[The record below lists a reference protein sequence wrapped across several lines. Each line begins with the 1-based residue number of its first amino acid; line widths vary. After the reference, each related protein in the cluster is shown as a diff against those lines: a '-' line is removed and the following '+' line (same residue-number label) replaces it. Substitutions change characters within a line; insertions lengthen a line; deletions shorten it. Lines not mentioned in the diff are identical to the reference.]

1 MIYGKLSLPFLPSCT
16 LLKLRAMTSR
26 KIDQILLSLG
36 VVLIIISSYQL
47 FLSRLL
53 QGSDSGL
60 SLGTLE
66 NTEAV
71 VKIKSSLALDWR
83 DAYRGTDVS
92 EQQLIYTDDDSS
104 AEIKFT
110 QGHKV
115 LISEN
120 SLIRIATIGKGLN
133 VERGLIRAKIQGDQ
147 PLIIEM
153 NGEELKLTGKDADVQ
168 ISLQGDVG
176 EIGVLNGEISVE
188 KEGQVEQ
195 IDKTSSLKVDQESL
209 KKQNVS
215 VTLMEPKASEVF
227 YTLDETYPAS
237 FKWDPAT
244 NGEMLLADNPA
255 FKRSTVYRGEG
266 SVQANVKPGSY
277 YWKVEEANGTSL
289 IGSFSVIR
297 EIAPEV
303 LRPVNGEKI
312 TRARGPQASPEL
324 FLQWKGQVGQDYVVE
339 YKEQEVKSQ
348 IVKGSGLVVP
358 LTISGIFQWRVKIS
372 DEKRTLATWSEWQN
386 VEVNIVDLP
395 DMPVNLAPEE
405 LELQSYSKEE
415 QDVELSWNS
424 NKPVELEILAPKNE
438 KLLKNPESSSF
449 ILKVKEPGL
458 YRWRVRAK
466 DEFERFSE
474 WSDYKSFT
482 LEDLS
487 HEVTDGFQRIQLKK
501 PDQEVT
507 FNWKAES
514 GSNTVFEL
522 SEGKEFSEVI
532 VKKEVKGEEVKVV
545 IPKTGNFYWR
555 SRQYHPDGTFNVSEP
570 KKVII
575 EPAPAPTKPEKLP
588 DVEVP
593 LEWQE
598 TTTEFKWWNIFI
610 SEAHADEFKGVA
622 RIQLPVNEDA
632 KKYVIKIY
640 ADPEGAQLVLEQT
653 VDSPVVLWENAKAG
667 RYYWQYALVDF
678 WGRQSPF
685 SDLSILNVTGT
696 EPILP
701 EKPKLHSPIRA
712 VEVENKD
719 LTIRWSE
726 SEKNKKYLLEVSP
739 KDDFSDVVL
748 KKETS
753 DSKVEFEEPKLKSG
767 LYFWRVT
774 ATNDSKKQVAS
785 NTGRFTVKEE
795 PPLERI
801 VIADQKVRPWIKQF
815 PKRLSLAWAPS
826 SDSYEFEG
834 TEKKGKIDG
843 TTMNSLEAR
852 FLYFGSNYIFMA
864 DVLRQSGEVFEGEKY
879 LFQRLQVH
887 GTWKTKVNNHL
898 WGPGISIGNASGYSY
913 AINDDDTVSST
924 AVSGLI
930 YGPHLLGFYALNQKW
945 ELQGK
950 VSYMLG
956 AIPHM
961 ELTGEANRQMK
972 NFYLVLGLGFSN
984 REYSD
989 NEGTQSSMK
998 LAVGLGKEF

>member
-16 LLKLRAMTSR
+16 LLKLRSMTSR
-26 KIDQILLSLG
+26 KIDNILLSLG
-36 VVLIIISSYQL
+36 VALIIISSYQL

-53 QGSDSGL
+53 QGNEVGL

-66 NTEAV
+66 STEAV

-153 NGEELKLTGKDADVQ
+153 NGEELKLTGENADVQ
-168 ISLQGDVG
+168 ISLQGEVG

-195 IDKTSSLKVDQESL
+195 IDKTSSLKVDTNSL

-215 VTLMEPKASEVF
+215 VNLIEPKASEIF
-227 YTLDETYPAS
+227 YTLEENYPAT

-244 NGEMLLADNPA
+244 SAEMLLADNPS
-255 FKRSTVYRGEG
+255 FKRSKVYRGEG
-266 SVQANVKPGSY
+266 SIQTEVKPGSY

-289 IGSFSVIR
+289 IGSFTVIR
-297 EIAPEV
+297 EVAPQV
-303 LRPVNGEKI
+303 LRPINGEKI
-312 TRARGPQASPEL
+312 TRARGPQMSPEL
-324 FLQWKGQVGQDYVVE
+324 FLQWKGNVGQDYVVE
-339 YKEQEVKSQ
+339 YKEQDIKSQ
-348 IVKGSGLVVP
+348 IVKGSGLMVP
-358 LTISGIFQWRVKIS
+358 LSMSGIFQWRVKIS
-372 DEKRTLATWSEWQN
+372 DEKRTLAAWSEWQN
-386 VEVNIVDLP
+386 VEVNIVDMP
-395 DMPVNLAPEE
+395 DMPVDLAPEE

-415 QDVELSWNS
+415 LDVELSWNS
-424 NKPVELEILAPKNE
+424 AKPVELEILAPKNE
-438 KLLKNPESSSF
+438 KLLKNPEESRF
-449 ILKVKEPGL
+449 VLKVKEPGL
-458 YRWRVRAK
+458 YRWRVRAR

-474 WSDYKSFT
+474 WSAYKSFT

-487 HEVTDGFQRIQLKK
+487 HEVTDGFSRIQLKK

-522 SEGKEFSEVI
+522 SEGKDFSEVI
-532 VKKEVKGEEVKVV
+532 VKKEVTGEEVKVV

-598 TTTEFKWWNIFI
+598 TTTKVKWWNFII

-622 RIQLPVNEDA
+622 RIQLPTNEDA
-632 KKYVIKIY
+632 KRYVVKIY
-640 ADPEGAQLVLEQT
+640 ADPEGSELLLEQT
-653 VDSPVVLWENAKAG
+653 VDSGVLLWENAKPG

-685 SDLSILNVTGT
+685 SDLSTLNVTGT

-701 EKPKLHSPIRA
+701 EKPKLHYPIRA
-712 VEVENKD
+712 AEVENKD
-719 LTIRWSE
+719 LKIQWSE
-726 SEKNKKYLLEVSP
+726 SDKNKKYKLEVSP
-739 KDDFSDVVL
+739 KEDFSQVL
-748 KKETS
+748 IQKETN
-753 DSKVEFEEPKLKSG
+753 DSKIEIEEPKLKAG
-767 LYFWRVT
+767 LYYWRVS
-774 ATNDSKKQVAS
+774 ATNDSKKQAVS
-785 NTGRFTVKEE
+785 NTGRFTIKEE
-795 PPLERI
+795 PPLEKI
-801 VIADQKVRPWIKQF
+801 VIADQKPRAWVKQF
-815 PKRLSLAWAPS
+815 PKRASLAWAPS
-826 SDSYEFEG
+826 SDSYEFTG

-843 TTMNSLEAR
+843 TTMNALEAR
-852 FLYFGSNYIFMA
+852 FLHFGSNYIFMA

-879 LFQRLQVH
+879 LFQRIQIH
-887 GTWKTKVNNHL
+887 GTWKKQVNNHL

-913 AINDDDTVSST
+913 AINDDDTISAAS
-924 AVSGLI
+924 VSGLI
-930 YGPHLLGFYALNQKW
+930 YGPHLQGFYAINQLW

-961 ELTGEANRQMK
+961 ELAGEANRKMK

-998 LAVGLGKEF
+998 LALGIGKEF